1 MKKICAVLLVLSLSM
16 SSFASLQVKAEIAEQ
31 EPEIQV
37 VTIENEKKLS
47 QLSTDLNEVD
57 VIKTQG
63 DTFEQ
68 LQLDDAKE
76 VLDNGTD
83 FLVMDAEKERMEELF
98 ETNIITDEEA
108 NGQQLACYVTSDN
121 GEYTVLPIYVDV
133 VYNVEDSI
141 SDEKYNADSESLY
154 QHIKEIADKDF
165 GIEYAKEIRN
175 IQKQKSEDNLLMQLS
190 EEELGNLQTSTLI
203 GDSFCE
209 SGKFVYFY
217 KEGTANGTGTDY
229 TYSSASSKAGWS
241 KMGSL
246 SIDIYGIKIRTVEN
260 TTFDNIY
267 SVVTATGLNDKY
279 VKQVVI
285 DLGVSELAANTILD
299 ETTSTGGATASNGKL
314 VTSVSSSGAVTSGSY
329 TTYAYNPNG
338 QTVSTSFGG
347 KYSKRWTFS
356 PTTFVENKSYKVRPA
371 ITLKKTDGK
380 NIAVTA
386 YVSVASFQVSGGV
399 RTYTIKDTVKC
410 SIKFKNHT
418 KV

>member
-1 MKKICAVLLVLSLSM
+1 
-16 SSFASLQVKAEIAEQ
+16 
-31 EPEIQV
+31 
-37 VTIENEKKLS
+37 
-47 QLSTDLNEVD
+47 
-57 VIKTQG
+57 
-63 DTFEQ
+63 
-68 LQLDDAKE
+68 
-76 VLDNGTD
+76 
-83 FLVMDAEKERMEELF
+83 
-98 ETNIITDEEA
+98 
-108 NGQQLACYVTSDN
+108 
-121 GEYTVLPIYVDV
+121 
-133 VYNVEDSI
+133 
-141 SDEKYNADSESLY
+141 
-154 QHIKEIADKDF
+154 
-165 GIEYAKEIRN
+165 
-175 IQKQKSEDNLLMQLS
+175 
-190 EEELGNLQTSTLI
+190 
-203 GDSFCE
+203 
-209 SGKFVYFY
+209 
-217 KEGTANGTGTDY
+217 
-229 TYSSASSKAGWS
+229 
-241 KMGSL
+241 MGSL